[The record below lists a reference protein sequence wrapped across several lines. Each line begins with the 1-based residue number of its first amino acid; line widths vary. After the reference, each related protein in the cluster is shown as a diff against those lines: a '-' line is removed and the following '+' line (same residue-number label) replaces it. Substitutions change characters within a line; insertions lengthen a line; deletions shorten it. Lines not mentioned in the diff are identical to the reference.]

1 MITNDAIDPDIS
13 AEPIDDPSID
23 IIETEEGAIQKANA
37 YFDFEADLS
46 SRKHSNPEQEMLINN
61 FNLFEN

>member
-46 SRKHSNPEQEMLINN
+46 SRKHSNPE
-61 FNLFEN
+61 